1 MNLDHEIDYT
11 QRAVLVTITGAM
23 SDRDLL
29 DLANRIEQLPGIRS
43 DFSILF
49 DLRFADGQKVTAEGV
64 RAIAARPLILSP
76 ESRRGIV
83 VPSLLG
89 YGMARMYQL
98 FRGEDT
104 TRVFMDYDQARH
116 WVETGKAAV

>member
-29 DLANRIEQLPGIRS
+29 DLATKIEQWPGIRS

-49 DLRFADGQKVTAEGV
+49 DLRFADGQNVTAEGV

-83 VPSLLG
+83 DRKS
-89 YGMARMYQL
+89 
-98 FRGEDT
+98 
-104 TRVFMDYDQARH
+104 TRLNSSHSQISYAVFCL
-116 WVETGKAAV
+116 KK

>member
-23 SDRDLL
+23 NDQDLL
-29 DLANRIEQLPGIRS
+29 DLASKIEQWPGIRS

-49 DLRFADGQKVTAEGV
+49 DLRFANGQNVTAEGV

-98 FRGEDT
+98 CRGADT
-104 TRVFMDYDQARH
+104 TRVFMDYDKARR
-116 WVETGKAAV
+116 WVETGKVAE